1 MTAATATID
10 QVTERLHG
18 LLPDPEVAAI
28 APTVAEIE
36 RLKRTRNA
44 VVIAHN
50 YMTTDIFHSVSD
62 YTGDSLGMA
71 MYGARTDA
79 DVIVLAGV
87 HFMAETA
94 KVLAPHKTVLIPD
107 LRAGCSLASSITASD
122 IAQLRAEHPGVPVV
136 TYVNTTAAVKAAS
149 DVCCTSAN
157 VVSVVEWAAKEW
169 GTGDVLLLPDRY
181 LARYARTQTD
191 VRIHTWEPGACEVH
205 ERFTGAEIDELRV
218 LYEDI
223 AVIAHPECPPEVIA
237 AADMTGSTSAM
248 GRFIEAEQAKGRK
261 RIALITECSMASNLQ
276 ASFPEVEFVAPCNMC
291 PHMKRITL
299 DGIRNSLQHN
309 RFEVD
314 VDAAVIEGARTA
326 LDRMLAIG
334 RTEKT
339 S

>member
-1 MTAATATID
+1 MTAATID
-10 QVTERLHG
+10 QVTERLDG
-18 LLPDPEVAAI
+18 LLPGPEIAAI

-36 RLKRTRNA
+36 ALKAARNA

-50 YMTTDIFHSVSD
+50 YMTTDIFHSVAD

-71 MYGARTDA
+71 MWGAKTQA
-79 DVIVLAGV
+79 GVIVLAGV

-94 KVLAPHKTVLIPD
+94 KVLSPDTTVLIPD
-107 LRAGCSLASSITASD
+107 LRAGCSLASSITAAD

-157 VVSVVEWAAKEW
+157 VVKVVEWAAKEW
-169 GTGDVLLLPDRY
+169 GTDEVLLLPDRY

-205 ERFTGAEIDELRV
+205 ERFTAADIDELRV

-223 AVIAHPECPPEVIA
+223 TVIAHPECPPEVIA
-237 AADMTGSTSAM
+237 ASDMTGSTSAM
-248 GRFIEAEQAKGRK
+248 GRFIEAERTKGRK

-276 ASFPEVEFVAPCNMC
+276 ASFRDVEFIAPCNMC

-299 DGIRNSLQHN
+299 DGIRDSLLHG
-309 RFEVD
+309 RHEVTVPAD
-314 VDAAVIEGARTA
+314 VIEGARTA

-334 RTEKT
+334 RTERV
-339 S
+339 